1 MKESDVYVLNLHIT
15 RSDIAILNIDVLKKV
30 ELESWNNVRQY
41 FQLDK
46 IPSVQLI
53 KVSLMKNF
61 HYKVSLQGGLILSNQ
76 YYVKLDEEE

>member
-1 MKESDVYVLNLHIT
+1 M
-15 RSDIAILNIDVLKKV
+15 
-30 ELESWNNVRQY
+30 ESWNNVRQY